1 MACGFPLGDFI
12 RIWVFIGFSLIHFC
26 ARMRVVPLLIGLHL
40 VAQSAYGQSGPDTLV
55 NRELEE
61 VMVTATRTEREL
73 GALPMPVTLVGRA
86 QIKSIGSVRLQDVLT
101 EQTGLLVVPQV
112 NGQGSGL
119 QLQGF
124 NPDYTLI
131 LLDGE
136 PIIGRYT
143 GSLELSRIAVGN
155 IRQIEIV
162 KGPSSSLYGS
172 DALAGVVNIITE
184 RPQPGFQMSLSTRY
198 GANRTGDINGEVGFS
213 NNRLS
218 AYFFANRFGTDGYDL
233 SPEHFGNTVSPFRNS
248 TLSAKVTYRAT
259 PATEFSISTRFFDER
274 QNLNFEVASNGEQ
287 IRTSGN
293 GFARD
298 WNLNP
303 TLTHRFSDRLKVT
316 GRFYTTHYSTESFLN
331 SERDGSRYYS
341 DSFEQSF
348 TRPEAVAEY
357 YVTPDQVITAGGG
370 YIFERVATT
379 RYGDQGNRE
388 QGTAYGFFQYE
399 WTPNSKWSVIAGGR
413 YDHNTIYGGQFSPK
427 LSARYDISQVW
438 SLKVSGGVGF
448 KAPDFRQLYFN
459 FFNTAGG
466 GYSVLGTEVAKV
478 RLSELAAANLIQSWA
493 FDPSLLGKLEAEQS
507 WSVNFGSSF
516 HLSEKLQGDVNLFY
530 NSIDNLIES
539 QLVATTTA
547 NQNIY
552 SYRNINRAFTSGLEV
567 NATYRL
573 SRHWQLSGG
582 YQLLYAMD
590 KDVLASIKRG
600 EVFWRDPE
608 TLASQRLSTSEYFG
622 LYNRSRHMGNVKLFF
637 RLPERGWEANVRL
650 IYRGKFG
657 VGDVMGNIQ
666 GEVIPP
672 SNRPG
677 NNVLDVHDDFVPG
690 YALVN
695 IAVAKTLIN
704 RFRLQGGIDNVFD
717 YTEPVFIPNVPGR
730 LWYISFSYTFS
741 KSEKSN

>member
-1 MACGFPLGDFI
+1 
-12 RIWVFIGFSLIHFC
+12 
-26 ARMRVVPLLIGLHL
+26 MRVVPLLICLHL
-40 VAQSAYGQSGPDTLV
+40 ALSGYAQVGVDTLA
-55 NRELEE
+55 NRNLEE
-61 VMVTATRTEREL
+61 VVVTATRTEREL

-184 RPQPGFQMSLSTRY
+184 RPQPGFKMGLSARY
-198 GANRTGDINGEVGFS
+198 GANETSDLNGEVGFS
-213 NNRLS
+213 NKKFS
-218 AYFFANRFGTDGYDL
+218 AYLFANRFGTAGYDL
-233 SPEHFGNTVSPFRNS
+233 SPENFGNTVSPFRNNTFHS
-248 TLSAKVTYRAT
+248 KFAYRIT
-259 PATEFSISTRFFDER
+259 PRTEFAVSARFFDER
-274 QNLNFEVASNGEQ
+274 QDLNFEVASNGEQ
-287 IRTSGN
+287 IRTSGS

-303 TLTHRFSDRLKVT
+303 TLSHRFSDRLKVT
-316 GRFYTTHYSTESFLN
+316 GRFYSTRYATESFLN

-341 DSFEQSF
+341 DSFQQSF
-348 TRPEAVAEY
+348 VRPEAVGEY
-357 YVTPDQVITAGGG
+357 FLTPDQAITVGGG
-370 YIFERVATT
+370 YVFETVATT

-388 QGTAYGFFQYE
+388 QGTTYGFFQHE
-399 WTPNSKWSVIAGGR
+399 WTPTPKWSVITGGR

-427 LSARYDISQVW
+427 LSARYDIKPTW
-438 SLKVSGGVGF
+438 SVKLSGGVGF

-466 GYSVLGTEVAKV
+466 GYSVLGTEVANV
-478 RLSELAAANLIQSWA
+478 RLNELATANLIQSWA
-493 FDPSLLGKLEAEQS
+493 FDPSLLGKLKAEQS
-507 WSVNFGSSF
+507 WSVNLGSSF
-516 HLSEKLQGDVNLFY
+516 RLNDKLQGDANLFY

-552 SYRNINRAFTSGLEV
+552 SYRNINRAFTTGLEL
-567 NATYRL
+567 NGSYNLT
-573 SRHWQLSGG
+573 SRWQVSAG

-590 KDVLASIKRG
+590 KDVLGSIRRG

-622 LYNRSRHMGNVKLFF
+622 LYNRSRHMGNVKVFF
-637 RLPERGWEANVRL
+637 RLPERGWEANVRV

-657 VGDVMGNIQ
+657 VGDVIGNVQ

-677 NNVLDVHDDFVPG
+677 NNVLDVHDDFVAG

-695 IAVAKTLIN
+695 VAVAKTIMN
-704 RFRLQGGIDNVFD
+704 CFRIQGGVDNVFD

-730 LWYISFSYTFS
+730 LWYASLSYTFS

>member
-1 MACGFPLGDFI
+1 
-12 RIWVFIGFSLIHFC
+12 
-26 ARMRVVPLLIGLHL
+26 MRVVPLLICLHL
-40 VAQSAYGQSGPDTLV
+40 ALSGYAQVGVDTLA
-55 NRELEE
+55 NRNLEE
-61 VMVTATRTEREL
+61 VVVTATRTEREL

-184 RPQPGFQMSLSTRY
+184 RPQPGFKMGLSARY
-198 GANRTGDINGEVGFS
+198 GANETSDLNGEVGFS
-213 NNRLS
+213 NKKFS
-218 AYFFANRFGTDGYDL
+218 AYLFANRFGTAGYDL
-233 SPEHFGNTVSPFRNS
+233 SPENFGNTVSPFRNNTFHS
-248 TLSAKVTYRAT
+248 KFAYRIT
-259 PATEFSISTRFFDER
+259 PRTEFRY
-274 QNLNFEVASNGEQ
+274 A
-287 IRTSGN
+287 
-293 GFARD
+293 
-298 WNLNP
+298 
-303 TLTHRFSDRLKVT
+303 
-316 GRFYTTHYSTESFLN
+316 TESFLN

-341 DSFEQSF
+341 DSFQQSF
-348 TRPEAVAEY
+348 VRPEAVGEY
-357 YVTPDQVITAGGG
+357 FLTPDQAITVGGG
-370 YIFERVATT
+370 YVFETVATT

-388 QGTAYGFFQYE
+388 QGTTYGFFQHE
-399 WTPNSKWSVIAGGR
+399 WTPTPKWSVITGGR

-427 LSARYDISQVW
+427 LSARYDIKPTW
-438 SLKVSGGVGF
+438 SVKLSGGVGF

-466 GYSVLGTEVAKV
+466 GYSVLGTEVANV
-478 RLSELAAANLIQSWA
+478 RLNELATANLIQSWA
-493 FDPSLLGKLEAEQS
+493 FDPSLLGKLKAEQS
-507 WSVNFGSSF
+507 WSVNLGSSF
-516 HLSEKLQGDVNLFY
+516 RLNDKLQGDANLFY

-539 QLVATTTA
+539 QVVATTTA

-552 SYRNINRAFTSGLEV
+552 SYRNINRAFTTGLEL
-567 NATYRL
+567 NGSYNLT
-573 SRHWQLSGG
+573 SRWQVSAG

-590 KDVLASIKRG
+590 KDVLGSIRRG

-622 LYNRSRHMGNVKLFF
+622 LYNRSRHMGNVKVFF
-637 RLPERGWEANVRL
+637 RLPERGWEANVRV

-657 VGDVMGNIQ
+657 VGDVIGNVQ

-677 NNVLDVHDDFVPG
+677 NNVLDVHDDFVAG

-695 IAVAKTLIN
+695 VAVAKTIMN
-704 RFRLQGGIDNVFD
+704 CFRIQGGVDNVFD

-730 LWYISFSYTFS
+730 LWYASLSYTFS